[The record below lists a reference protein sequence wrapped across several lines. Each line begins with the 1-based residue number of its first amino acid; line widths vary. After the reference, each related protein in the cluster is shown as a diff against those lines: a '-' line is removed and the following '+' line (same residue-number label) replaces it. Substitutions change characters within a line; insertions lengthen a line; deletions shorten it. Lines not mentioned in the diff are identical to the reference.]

1 MKGMK
6 EGIRQEEKKRSS
18 RPSRDGQESGC
29 MCEGFSSSVLTGEEK
44 ENGQKDTSSFEGGIL
59 MKSWGKVLVL
69 VAVALMAFSVTA
81 MAAPK
86 TWVVGFSQI
95 GSESEWRTADTISVQ
110 NAFNDDPS
118 FILIYSDAQQKQENQ
133 IKALRSFIARKVNC
147 IVFTAL
153 VETGYGPVLAEAKK
167 AKIPVIMIDRDVAKE
182 DQGLRLT
189 IMGSDFVKE
198 GENTAK
204 WLATYLKKIGKDDG
218 TTPVK
223 IVELQGTTGSAPAI
237 DRKTGFATIMKQHP
251 NWVMTRSQT
260 GNFTSDEGKAVM
272 EAFLKADTDINVL
285 FAHNDQMALGA
296 IQAIK
301 EAGLQPGKDIVI
313 VSIDGVKGAFEA
325 MVAGELNAS
334 IECSP
339 LLGPQA
345 VQAVTDLRAGKKL
358 PGRIWTIEG
367 IFDETN
373 AAAALPSRQY

>member
-44 ENGQKDTSSFEGGIL
+44 ENGQKDMSSFEGGIF
-59 MKSWGKVLVL
+59 MKRILVL
-69 VAVALMAFSVTA
+69 VAVALMAFSVVA
-81 MAAPK
+81 IAAPK

-167 AKIPVIMIDRDVAKE
+167 AGIPVIMIDRDVAAE
-182 DQGLRLT
+182 DRALRMT

-198 GENTAK
+198 GGSFIGNLELSLLLLVSTGKSTFFMPEQLTFNKRRRNCRAINSNK
-204 WLATYLKKIGKDDG
+204 SFAFSAAVVVNNSCKKLLAR
-218 TTPVK
+218 
-223 IVELQGTTGSAPAI
+223 SALSRNKHRGI
-237 DRKTGFATIMKQHP
+237 RTL
-251 NWVMTRSQT
+251 
-260 GNFTSDEGKAVM
+260 GNF
-272 EAFLKADTDINVL
+272 
-285 FAHNDQMALGA
+285 
-296 IQAIK
+296 
-301 EAGLQPGKDIVI
+301 PGTGY
-313 VSIDGVKGAFEA
+313 GVQHI
-325 MVAGELNAS
+325 L
-334 IECSP
+334 
-339 LLGPQA
+339 
-345 VQAVTDLRAGKKL
+345 
-358 PGRIWTIEG
+358 
-367 IFDETN
+367 
-373 AAAALPSRQY
+373 